1 MNYSGVN
8 LNLEEGDILEEQ
20 VIARLMELDARA
32 FEISAGREKQLADI
46 ERRYKEEEQKMIKD
60 FTRRIEDET
69 REIAQKIL
77 QEGQQEVE
85 KLNLKTGEILENME
99 REFEKSRKDMTDEI
113 LKRIFDVKRENHG

>member
-1 MNYSGVN
+1 M
-8 LNLEEGDILEEQ
+8 EEQ
-20 VIARLMELDARA
+20 AIVRLMELDARA